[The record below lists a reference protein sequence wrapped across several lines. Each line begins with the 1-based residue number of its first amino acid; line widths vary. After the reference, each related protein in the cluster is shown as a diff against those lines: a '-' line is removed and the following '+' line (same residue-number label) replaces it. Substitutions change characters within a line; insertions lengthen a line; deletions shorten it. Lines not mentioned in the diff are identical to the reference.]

1 MKDKE
6 VQKLILKETKR
17 QNDTL
22 NLIASENYVSR
33 DIREAL
39 GSTFVNKYAEG
50 YPHARY
56 YGGNVYVDEVEELTK
71 KRALKLFSLSPK
83 KWGVNVQP
91 YSGSPANLAVLHA
104 LVPLGEKVMG
114 MSLAMGGHLT
124 HGHKVSVTG
133 KLWTQVPYGVDKKTE
148 QIDYSEVM
156 RITKKEQPK
165 LIIAGAT
172 AYSRIVDFK
181 KMRVIAD
188 AVGAYLLVDMSHFAG
203 LVAGKAYPSPFAYA
217 DVVTTTTHKTLR
229 GPRAAMIF
237 SKIELSKLIDK
248 AVFPGLQGGPH
259 ENQIA
264 AIAIALQ
271 EAMRPAFRKYAA
283 QILKNT
289 RALAEEMKRL
299 GWRVVSEGT
308 DTHLLLLDTASGLP
322 AQAGG
327 IGGKEA
333 SDMLENIGIIVN
345 KNTIPFDERTPIDP
359 SGIRI
364 GTAALTTRGM
374 KEKEMKEIGFLI
386 HSILERASEKEEKA
400 IQERV
405 ARLCKK
411 FPIPGF
417 VKA

>member
-1 MKDKE
+1 MRDKE
-6 VQKLILKETKR
+6 IQRLIGKEAKR

-22 NLIASENYVSR
+22 NLIASENYVSK
-33 DIREAL
+33 DVREAL
-39 GSTFVNKYAEG
+39 GSVFVNKYAEG

-56 YGGNVYVDEVEELTK
+56 YGGNMYIDEVEELTK

-83 KWGVNVQP
+83 KWNVNVQP

-104 LVPLGEKVMG
+104 LVPVGEKIMG

-133 KLWTQVPYGVDKKTE
+133 KLWRQVPYGVDSKTGE
-148 QIDYSEVM
+148 IDYGEVM
-156 RITKKEQPK
+156 RIAKKEQPK
-165 LIIAGAT
+165 LVIAGAT

-181 KMRVIAD
+181 KMRAIAA

-203 LVAGKAYPSPFAYA
+203 LVAGKAYPSPFPYA
-217 DVVTTTTHKTLR
+217 DAVTTTTHKTLR

-237 SKIELSKLIDK
+237 SRIELSKLIDK

-264 AIAIALQ
+264 AIAVALE
-271 EAMRPAFRKYAA
+271 EAMKPAFKKYAA
-283 QILKNT
+283 QVVKNT
-289 RALAEEMKRL
+289 RTLAEEIKRL
-299 GWRVVSEGT
+299 GWRVISGGT
-308 DTHLLLLDTASGLP
+308 DTHLFLLNTAS
-322 AQAGG
+322 GG

-333 SDMLENIGIIVN
+333 SDALENVGIIVN
-345 KNTIPFDERTPIDP
+345 KNTIPFDERTPVDP

-374 KEKEMKEIGFLI
+374 KEREMKEIAFLI
-386 HSILERASEKEEKA
+386 HSVLEKASEKEKKA
-400 IQERV
+400 IRERV
-405 ARLCKK
+405 ARLCRK
-411 FPIPGF
+411 FPL
-417 VKA
+417 